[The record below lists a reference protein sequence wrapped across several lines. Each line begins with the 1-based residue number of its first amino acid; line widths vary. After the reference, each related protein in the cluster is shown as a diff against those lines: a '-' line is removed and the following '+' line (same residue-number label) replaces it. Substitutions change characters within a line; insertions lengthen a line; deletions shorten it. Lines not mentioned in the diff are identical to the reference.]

1 MSKSNVNI
9 LQYKQN
15 IWKGSY
21 KYSIEQGIFTKW
33 WRCLEDLDKTTKIRI
48 KWDLQI
54 EIIYFDSIIFGYMN

>member
-15 IWKGSY
+15 IWKGGY

-33 WRCLEDLDKTTKIRI
+33 RRCLEDLDKTTKIRI
-48 KWDLQI
+48 K
-54 EIIYFDSIIFGYMN
+54 